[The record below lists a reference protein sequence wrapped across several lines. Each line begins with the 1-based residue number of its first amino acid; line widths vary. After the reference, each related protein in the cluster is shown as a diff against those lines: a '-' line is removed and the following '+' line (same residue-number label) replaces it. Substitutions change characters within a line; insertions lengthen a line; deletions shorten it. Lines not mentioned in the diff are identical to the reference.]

1 MIIKVSFTS
10 EGTHQFSNYNE
21 ETTVLEVKNGIKEL
35 KKVESI
41 DLIRLIFAGR
51 ILQDSQTLQDC
62 NITNNSTFHCVI
74 RKPVAPPPTPST
86 QEDDHIQTPQT
97 PQIHHIPQLPAL
109 QMEVNQLQQL
119 LETLGVDVS
128 GGQLD
133 NLDNADNL
141 NNLVNI
147 EMGTVNQFYQ
157 TLQNLGLNTEEI
169 DPSANVQQFTFTYP
183 IGTTNN
189 PEQLYNI
196 INQLTD
202 NITENLNI
210 DTSNNTINI
219 ENNNNTTN
227 TNNDT
232 NEYITPEAIESLVNM
247 GFPDNIHLRIALQI
261 GEGNLQIAIEYLL
274 NLNQT

>member
-157 TLQNLGLNTEEI
+157 TLLHT
-169 DPSANVQQFTFTYP
+169 
-183 IGTTNN
+183 
-189 PEQLYNI
+189 
-196 INQLTD
+196 
-202 NITENLNI
+202 
-210 DTSNNTINI
+210 
-219 ENNNNTTN
+219 
-227 TNNDT
+227 
-232 NEYITPEAIESLVNM
+232 
-247 GFPDNIHLRIALQI
+247 
-261 GEGNLQIAIEYLL
+261 
-274 NLNQT
+274 